1 VLAPRDGI
9 SASQQRATYAA
20 TKVEELAFVV
30 GPRALRLYEAFNL
43 LASGGRWYSR
53 MKRLA
58 FTTNTH
64 DARAAL

>member
-1 VLAPRDGI
+1 MLAPRDGI
-9 SASQQRATYAA
+9 PASQQRPEVNVQPP
-20 TKVEELAFVV
+20 KVEELACCGV
-30 GPRALRLYEAFNL
+30 ALRLYEAFNL